1 MIEYRSYA
9 PDEVPVPYLFRNGT
23 ARRIRYDAWPVMAT
37 LLHHMALTGCS
48 LTREMIYSYIRLD
61 SGIDPSD
68 SNFARKLDAVER
80 RCQRAIVSLEMLEL
94 IETFKVQ
101 LFRGKIMYILA
112 SLTSLGQAFCREYG
126 WQPVESDWEILKK
139 HHQGESQKKHSA
151 AVLLFAMHARAR
163 GWQVVLLPKAA
174 GDATL
179 YASIY
184 DPDLKISKCAI
195 QAMVEVETKAASK
208 KTEKWHLSNM
218 SQRLAAVCA
227 LSPKRRQSLEMEI
240 LAANTRCF
248 STDFY
253 YLNNDLKVHPF
264 NPGELWAN
272 ILHP

>member
-1 MIEYRSYA
+1 
-9 PDEVPVPYLFRNGT
+9 
-23 ARRIRYDAWPVMAT
+23 
-37 LLHHMALTGCS
+37 
-48 LTREMIYSYIRLD
+48 
-61 SGIDPSD
+61 
-68 SNFARKLDAVER
+68 
-80 RCQRAIVSLEMLEL
+80 
-94 IETFKVQ
+94 
-101 LFRGKIMYILA
+101 
-112 SLTSLGQAFCREYG
+112 
-126 WQPVESDWEILKK
+126 
-139 HHQGESQKKHSA
+139 
-151 AVLLFAMHARAR
+151 MHARAR

-184 DPDLKISKCAI
+184 DPDLKISKAAI
-195 QAMVEVETKAASK
+195 QTMVEVETKAASK
-208 KTEKWHLSNM
+208 KTGKWHLSNM

-248 STDFY
+248 STDLH